1 MILQGFQFLLRGGW
15 IMWPLFACAIVA
27 VAVMIE
33 RSLVLRREAR
43 GAEAITR
50 TVADLITSGNT
61 AGALAAAE
69 KAPGVVGRVL
79 TAGLRALPRGA
90 AAVDQAMQASALRQ
104 MTVLNERMGWLDT
117 VITMAPLLGLLGT
130 ITGMISAFQVV
141 ATVSGAS
148 AAPAIT
154 GGVAEALIATAT
166 GLAVAVTT
174 LPVFNSLSERVR
186 ELTSVMEAS
195 ATEIQSL
202 LGLPSPVHQPSPTV
216 LNAAV
221 REREVSHAIA
231 PAGS

>member
-1 MILQGFQFLLRGGW
+1 MK
-15 IMWPLFACAIVA
+15 PSHVA
-27 VAVMIE
+27 K
-33 RSLVLRREAR
+33 RRTMFEFC
-43 GAEAITR
+43 
-50 TVADLITSGNT
+50 
-61 AGALAAAE
+61 
-69 KAPGVVGRVL
+69 
-79 TAGLRALPRGA
+79 
-90 AAVDQAMQASALRQ
+90 
-104 MTVLNERMGWLDT
+104 ERMGWLDT

-166 GLAVAVTT
+166 GLAIAVTT

-186 ELTSVMEAS
+186 ELTSIMEAS

-202 LGLPSPVHQPSPTV
+202 LGLPSPAQQPSPSI